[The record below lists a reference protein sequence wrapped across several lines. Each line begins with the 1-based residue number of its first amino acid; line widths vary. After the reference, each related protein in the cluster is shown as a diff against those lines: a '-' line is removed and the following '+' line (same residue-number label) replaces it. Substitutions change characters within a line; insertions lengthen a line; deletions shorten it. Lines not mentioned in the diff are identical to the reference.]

1 MATPTVSGSE
11 PDEIN
16 GADEVPE
23 EEDIEFE
30 EVEVE
35 EDEDEDEELDPA
47 KERERLKSIFRRL
60 NTDPVYIRVHDVV
73 IKGNSKTKDAVIEAE
88 ISDLFKKPSTMQ
100 ELVAAASIANARL
113 KQLDVFDSVSITLD
127 AGPAELPGTTN
138 VVIEVAEAGNPLTGN
153 VGVFSKPEVKIFI
166 STVGFLLNNY

>member
-1 MATPTVSGSE
+1 
-11 PDEIN
+11 
-16 GADEVPE
+16 
-23 EEDIEFE
+23 
-30 EVEVE
+30 
-35 EDEDEDEELDPA
+35 
-47 KERERLKSIFRRL
+47 
-60 NTDPVYIRVHDVV
+60 VHDVV